1 METYQGKYFKNEMTL
16 PEIKKNITKD
26 INDAIKNKEIFPIKF
41 TIRKEYF
48 SQGRELKL
56 IIRES
61 SRKLLNKGLDTPDFK
76 ELKGKIME
84 IANNYNY
91 SEEDVQSDYLSISFY
106 FHILLAPSFYKK

>member
-1 METYQGKYFKNEMTL
+1 MKTYQGKYFKVEMTL
-16 PEIKKNITKD
+16 SEIKNNITKY

-61 SRKLLNKGLDTPDFK
+61 SRKLLDNGLDTPDFK
-76 ELKGKIME
+76 ELKEKIMK
-84 IANNYNY
+84 IADNYNY
-91 SEEDVQSDYLSISFY
+91 IEEDVQSDYLSISFY
-106 FHILLAPSFYKK
+106 FHIFLAPSFYKE